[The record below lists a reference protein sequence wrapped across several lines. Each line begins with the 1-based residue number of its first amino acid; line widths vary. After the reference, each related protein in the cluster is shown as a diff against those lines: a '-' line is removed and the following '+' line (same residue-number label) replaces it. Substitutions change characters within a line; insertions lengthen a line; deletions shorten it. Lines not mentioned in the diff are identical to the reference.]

1 MKQKK
6 IIVYLA
12 SIMLLVLGGFEY
24 VTYKKQEEHRKMI
37 AIAHSEEAKKV
48 YNNFFESLDSN
59 TLSKSGKI
67 KTYEIEDKSLKYNPM
82 GGLMVHLI
90 INSDRNLNAS
100 FNLIDQGDGSYSS
113 AYYLT
118 SERLEELIGRTK

>member
-1 MKQKK
+1 MKKK
-6 IIVYLA
+6 YWI
-12 SIMLLVLGGFEY
+12 LLVLILAVLGGSGYMVF
-24 VTYKKQEEHRKMI
+24 KQHTEKEKMI
-37 AIAHSEEAKKV
+37 AIAHSDEAKKV

-59 TLSKSGKI
+59 ALSKSGKI